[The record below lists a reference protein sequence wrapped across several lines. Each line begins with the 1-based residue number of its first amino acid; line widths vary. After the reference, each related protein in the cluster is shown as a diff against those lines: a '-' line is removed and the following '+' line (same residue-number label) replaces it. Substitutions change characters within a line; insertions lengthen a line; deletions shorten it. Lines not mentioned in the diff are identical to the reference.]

1 MSGETFPFADGFA
14 KQISFFFFPLLA
26 PVALTLMFTVG
37 TVSVFTSPTKMEV
50 DSPLPFFFSKNSS
63 NHTEASFFTA
73 NSIISV
79 LGFVAATTF
88 ATFFILILYKC
99 GCTMVLY
106 TWILYS
112 CASLLLVLTWIWMRT
127 ILVYLG
133 IPYTVFSVLLV
144 VWNLGTVGV
153 LCVAYYTHPLIRQG
167 YLIFASLLM
176 ICELLQ
182 IPEWTGWLLL
192 VAVALYDI
200 VAVLSPVG
208 PLRLLVEE
216 TNHRREPLPGFV
228 YDTDSSTR
236 GHSRRNGME
245 QLPDANGSTLEHVQ
259 LPSTLLRHCHSLSPA
274 KLGLG
279 DFIFYGVLVGLASLR
294 GFIEWTFCFF
304 AILLGMVA
312 TFSTF
317 FFYRRSISA
326 FPALPFSIFLGTF
339 IYFSARYGVSSVSVF
354 AAAQGFFF

>member
-1 MSGETFPFADGFA
+1 
-14 KQISFFFFPLLA
+14 
-26 PVALTLMFTVG
+26 MFTVG
-37 TVSVFTSPTKMEV
+37 TVSVFTSPAKIEV
-50 DSPLPFFFSKNSS
+50 DSPLPFFSSKNNS
-63 NHTEASFFTA
+63 NFAEASYFTT

-79 LGFVAATTF
+79 LGFIVAITI
-88 ATFFILILYKC
+88 ATFLILMLYKC
-99 GCTMVLY
+99 GFTMVLY

-112 CASLLLVLTWIWMRT
+112 CASLLLFMSWIWMRT

-144 VWNLGTVGV
+144 VWNVGTVGV
-153 LCVAYYTHPLIRQG
+153 LSVAYYTHPLIRQG

-200 VAVLSPVG
+200 VAVLCPVG

-216 TNHRREPLPGFV
+216 TNNQRKPLPGFV

-236 GHSRRNGME
+236 GQSNRSGME
-245 QLPDANGSTLEHVQ
+245 DPPDVNGSTIERVP
-259 LPSTLLRHCHSLSPA
+259 LPSALLQLCHSISPG

-294 GFIEWTFCFF
+294 GFVEWSFCFF

-312 TFSTF
+312 TFTTF
-317 FFYRRSISA
+317 FFYRGSIPA
-326 FPALPFSIFLGTF
+326 FPALPFSIFLGIF
-339 IYFSARYGVSSVSVF
+339 IFFSARYAVSSVSVF
-354 AAAQGFFF
+354 AATQGYFF